1 MKKSFLLSITATA
14 LIASCT
20 MSKSVAPSQANID
33 AVADKFPGYTLADLM
48 KGKELY
54 ESNCQTCHK
63 LADPKSETESAWNH
77 IVPEMVQKT
86 NRKAGKDVLDA
97 EGENLIL
104 RYVITMSK

>member
-1 MKKSFLLSITATA
+1 MKKLFLLIAGSA

-20 MSKSVAPSQANID
+20 MSKSAAPSQANVD

-48 KGKELY
+48 KGKDLY

-63 LADPKSETESAWNH
+63 LAKPNSESESAWNH

-86 NRKAGKDVLDA
+86 NRRAGKDVLDA

-104 RYVITMSK
+104 RYLITMSK

>member
-1 MKKSFLLSITATA
+1 
-14 LIASCT
+14 
-20 MSKSVAPSQANID
+20 MSKSAAPSQANVD
-33 AVADKFPGYTLADLM
+33 AVADKFPGYTLVDLT

-63 LADPKSETESAWNH
+63 LAKPGSESESAWNH

-97 EGENLIL
+97 EGEKLIL
-104 RYVITMSK
+104 RYLITMSK

>member
-1 MKKSFLLSITATA
+1 MKKIIYTCIVLLSVGCAA
-14 LIASCT
+14 
-20 MSKSVAPSQANID
+20 SKSLKPSQANVD

-63 LADPKSETESAWNH
+63 LAAPKSESESSWNH
-77 IVPEMVQKT
+77 IVPEMVEKT

-104 RYVITMSK
+104 RYLITMSK

>member
-1 MKKSFLLSITATA
+1 MKKLFFLIAITG

-20 MSKSVAPSQANID
+20 MSKSAAPSQANVD
-33 AVADKFPGYTLADLM
+33 AVADKFPGYTLADLT

-54 ESNCQTCHK
+54 DSNCQTCHK
-63 LADPKSETESAWNH
+63 LAKPNSESESAWNH

-97 EGENLIL
+97 EGEKLIL
-104 RYVITMSK
+104 RYLITMSK

>member
-1 MKKSFLLSITATA
+1 MRKLFFLIAGTA

-20 MSKSVAPSQANID
+20 MSKSVAPSQANVD

-63 LADPKSETESAWNH
+63 LAKPNSESESAWNH
-77 IVPEMVQKT
+77 IVPEMVEKT

-97 EGENLIL
+97 DGENLIL
-104 RYVITMSK
+104 RYLITMSK

>member
-1 MKKSFLLSITATA
+1 MKNLLLLIAGSA

-20 MSKSVAPSQANID
+20 MSKSAAPSQAKVD
-33 AVADKFPGYTLADLM
+33 SVADKFPGYTLAEMM

-63 LADPKSETESAWNH
+63 LAKPDSETESEWNH

-97 EGENLIL
+97 EGEKLIL
-104 RYVITMSK
+104 RYLITMSK

>member
-1 MKKSFLLSITATA
+1 MKKLFLLIAGSA

-20 MSKSVAPSQANID
+20 MSKSAAPSQANVD

-48 KGKELY
+48 KGKDLY

-63 LADPKSETESAWNH
+63 LAKPNSESESAWNH

-104 RYVITMSK
+104 RYLITMSK